1 SEQKLLFK
9 LFSGRPN
16 VFLVEDGRVFDAF
29 KNPEELKDTN
39 PPVPEVPEFKEEI
52 SPRRSAKNQMTEA
65 NPLLPR
71 NLLPLIV
78 EQHQVDEMQPEEV
91 KAFTAKLTH
100 ALKEDPHPR
109 VLKNGDFCLW
119 SNEWLDMP
127 HEKECGTVNDCVSFA
142 YKNAVHLR
150 RLHNKK
156 EDVIRF
162 LKRIEHQSEK
172 RIQKL
177 QQADERLERAEK
189 YKEYGHLLMTHAHE
203 ELPIG
208 TDEIELKDIYEDN
221 QIVTIALSEGHDL
234 ARNAEYYYEKAEDAR
249 TSYQKAKERLPDER
263 QKLEKIRQLEQEAD
277 SIERLP
283 NMESW
288 VKSNQSI
295 LNELGYG
302 SSEDKQVSSPYR
314 KFKVGEYEV
323 WIGKS
328 ARSNDKLTSLAH
340 KEDIWL
346 HVRGVSGSHTV
357 IRMGNRNNF
366 PPKQVILKAAGF
378 AAYYSK
384 AKGMETAPVMYTK
397 VKYVHKPKGSPPGA
411 AAADREEVVMVPP
424 VNPKDIN

>member
-1 SEQKLLFK
+1 MNNFYTLIYLKHEIKEKIQGGKFSRAISPHKDVLHIYITRNKEEFRLIFSTDPRETALFWDRYRPPKKRNVIDFFTQLVGNKVTDITLADKDRLVTVYFDSEQKLLFK

-172 RIQKL
+172 QIQKL
-177 QQADERLERAEK
+177 QQADERLERAQK
-189 YKEYGHLLMTHAHE
+189 YKKYGHLLMIHAHE
-203 ELPIG
+203 DLPIG

-234 ARNAEYYYEKAEDAR
+234 AR
-249 TSYQKAKERLPDER
+249 
-263 QKLEKIRQLEQEAD
+263 
-277 SIERLP
+277 
-283 NMESW
+283 
-288 VKSNQSI
+288 
-295 LNELGYG
+295 
-302 SSEDKQVSSPYR
+302 
-314 KFKVGEYEV
+314 
-323 WIGKS
+323 
-328 ARSNDKLTSLAH
+328 
-340 KEDIWL
+340 
-346 HVRGVSGSHTV
+346 
-357 IRMGNRNNF
+357 
-366 PPKQVILKAAGF
+366 
-378 AAYYSK
+378 
-384 AKGMETAPVMYTK
+384 
-397 VKYVHKPKGSPPGA
+397 
-411 AAADREEVVMVPP
+411 
-424 VNPKDIN
+424 